1 MKFIVTEFRFEKNE
15 KINYRF
21 IEEIIKEEYVSKT
34 LPERDGYALMIYA
47 NTRDNDAL
55 DIITE
60 LKSLGIPYKEDFNEV
75 VKSHLILASNKKYRN
90 NDLEVYIKYNRNFE
104 NPILKSVAKAD
115 HIETDPN
122 EKYVVKVFYT
132 RNENNKYYALKE
144 ALKYGWMLFKSRL
157 NK

>member
-1 MKFIVTEFRFEKNE
+1 MKFIATEFRFEKNE

-21 IEEIIKEEYVSKT
+21 IEEMIKEEYVSKT

-75 VKSHLILASNKKYRN
+75 VKSHLIIASNKKYRN

-104 NPILKSVAKAD
+104 NPISRRDISFHSSNCYNLIITSKRNILILK
-115 HIETDPN
+115 H
-122 EKYVVKVFYT
+122 
-132 RNENNKYYALKE
+132 
-144 ALKYGWMLFKSRL
+144 
-157 NK
+157 